1 MGQALDGV
9 RVLDLTQFEAGTT
22 CTQALAWLGA
32 EVIKVESPGKG
43 DPGRRS
49 SASNTGID
57 GVDSYY
63 FIILNCNKKSIS
75 LNLKSEKGKEIFF
88 DLLKQADVV
97 AENMAPGTLERLGL
111 AYDVL
116 SSVNPRVIL
125 IRVKGFGTYGP
136 YSQYKAFDQIAQA
149 TGGTYST
156 NGYPDGPPLPIS
168 TSFGDIGTG
177 YHAALG
183 VTAALY
189 QRDRTGRGQQ
199 IEVAMQDAMVNFAR
213 VGMMGYYKNP
223 DTNLRLAY
231 HQTTAP
237 SWVYKCDPGGH
248 DDYAYVYAGD
258 QPADMWD
265 KLLTTIGRDE
275 LIGDERYSTSEARGE
290 RREEVNQIVEDWT
303 QKYTKHEVMDILG
316 KAGVTVGACLN
327 AKDIHSD
334 PHLLERGMIVTI
346 DHPAIGEF
354 TLPGS
359 PIQMSDSQL
368 TVTAAPL
375 LGQHTSQVL
384 GDLLGY
390 SEKDIKALESGG
402 VV

>member
-1 MGQALDGV
+1 MGQALEGV

-43 DPGRRS
+43 DPGRYS
-49 SASNTGID
+49 SPGKP

-63 FIILNCNKKSIS
+63 FIILNCNKKSIT
-75 LNLKSEKGKEIFF
+75 LNLKSGRGKQIFF

-111 AYDVL
+111 GYDVL
-116 SSVNPRVIL
+116 SGVNPRVIL
-125 IRVKGFGTYGP
+125 VRIKGFGTYGP

-149 TGGTYST
+149 TGGCYCT
-156 NGYPDGPPLPIS
+156 NGYPDGPPLPIG

-189 QRDRTGRGQQ
+189 QRDRTGKGQE

-213 VGMMGYYKNP
+213 VGMMNYYADP
-223 DTNLRLAY
+223 DTNLRSSY
-231 HQTTAP
+231 HFSTAP
-237 SWVYKCDPGGH
+237 AWVYKCSPGGR
-248 DDYAYVYAGD
+248 DDYAYIYAGE
-258 QPADMWD
+258 QPVDMWD
-265 KLLTTIGRDE
+265 KLLNTIGRED
-275 LIGDERYSTSEARGE
+275 LIGDERYSTSEARGD
-290 RREEVNQIVEDWT
+290 RRDEVNRLVEDWT
-303 QKYTKHEVMDILG
+303 QKYTKYEVMDILG

-327 AKDIHSD
+327 ARDIHSD

-346 DHPAIGEF
+346 DHPHLGDF

-359 PIQMSDSQL
+359 PIQMSNSPL

-390 SEKDIKALESGG
+390 SEDNVKGLEAEGI
-402 VV
+402 V

>member
-1 MGQALDGV
+1 MGQALEGV
-9 RVLDLTQFEAGTT
+9 RILDLTQFEAGTT

-43 DPGRRS
+43 DPGRYS
-49 SASNTGID
+49 SPGEP

-63 FIILNCNKKSIS
+63 FIILNCNKKSIT
-75 LNLKSEKGKEIFF
+75 LNLKSDRGKQIFF

-116 SSVNPRVIL
+116 SGVNPRVIL
-125 IRVKGFGTYGP
+125 VRVKGFGTYGP

-149 TGGTYST
+149 TGGCYCT
-156 NGYPDGPPLPIS
+156 NGYLDGPPLPIGV
-168 TSFGDIGTG
+168 SFGDIGTG

-189 QRDRTGRGQQ
+189 QRDRTGKGQE

-213 VGMMGYYKNP
+213 VGMMNYYVDP
-223 DTNLRLAY
+223 DANLRQAY
-231 HQTTAP
+231 HHSTAP
-237 SWVYKCDPGGH
+237 AWVYKCSPGGH
-248 DDYAYVYAGD
+248 DDYAYIYAGE
-258 QPADMWD
+258 QPVDMWD
-265 KLLTTIGRDE
+265 KLLKTIGRED
-275 LIGDERYSTSEARGE
+275 LIGDVRYATSQARRD
-290 RREEVNQIVEDWT
+290 RRDEVDQLVEDWT
-303 QKYTKHEVMDILG
+303 QKYTKYEVMDILG

-346 DHPAIGEF
+346 DHPHLGDF

-359 PIQMSDSQL
+359 PIQMSDSPL
-368 TVTAAPL
+368 TISAAPL
-375 LGQHTSQVL
+375 LGHHTSQVL

-390 SEKDIKALESGG
+390 SEDTVKALEAEG